1 MKRRRAGCC
10 RTRYAR
16 SRPHIYSDAEI
27 ASIIAAAKALPSIYG
42 LRGLTCSTLFGLIA
56 VTGLQD
62 QRGARARS

>member
-1 MKRRRAGCC
+1 MKCRRAGCC
-10 RTRYAR
+10 PSFVKR

-27 ASIIAAAKALPSIYG
+27 GSIIAAAKALPSIYG

-62 QRGARARS
+62 QRGAGARW